1 MDGGWTLREYT
12 KEKEGE
18 NEIMTKIAD
27 QKVKPL
33 RQEKGQQEG
42 RSTER
47 LPGRERE
54 GKYRPA
60 LAAICQRPENHE
72 AVAVGGDAHVVRR
85 PSHVTPG
92 RLTPL
97 INSPHW
103 C

>member
-12 KEKEGE
+12 KEKEK
-18 NEIMTKIAD
+18 EIMTKIVD
-27 QKVKPL
+27 KKMKPL
-33 RQEKGQQEG
+33 RQEK
-42 RSTER
+42 STTR

-54 GKYRPA
+54 GKHRPA
-60 LAAICQRPENHE
+60 LAAVCQRPEDHE

-97 INSPHW
+97 VNSPYW